1 MSLYPQILNEKQ
13 KDLIKDIGFLNFP
26 PYYLSGGTALAL
38 QLGHRT
44 SLDFD
49 FDSNEKFDSQ
59 QLFVDAETVSR
70 TENTLQVVINE
81 ISVSI
86 FYYPYKLIDNLV
98 NFESIQLAGLCDI
111 AAMKIVAII
120 QRARQRDFVD
130 MYYLIKRLGLRKV
143 IDSVYQKYPWYL
155 DNEMIIFR
163 SLIYFEEADNDS
175 EAGRITVFDSKITW
189 ELVKFEIKTEVDRY
203 LVENHE

>member
-111 AAMKIVAII
+111 AAMKVVAII

-130 MYYLIKRLGLRKV
+130 IYYLIKSLGLRKV

-155 DNEMIIFR
+155 DNEMIIFK

-175 EAGRITVFDSKITW
+175 EAGRITIFDSKTTW
-189 ELVKFEIKTEVDRY
+189 EKVKLEIKIEVDKY
-203 LVENHE
+203 LAEIHE

>member
-1 MSLYPQILNEKQ
+1 M
-13 KDLIKDIGFLNFP
+13 
-26 PYYLSGGTALAL
+26 SGGTALAL

-130 MYYLIKRLGLRKV
+130 MYYLIKRLGLRK
-143 IDSVYQKYPWYL
+143 L
-155 DNEMIIFR
+155 
-163 SLIYFEEADNDS
+163 
-175 EAGRITVFDSKITW
+175 
-189 ELVKFEIKTEVDRY
+189 
-203 LVENHE
+203 